1 MKLRDRLLATNLFTE
16 NEYFEKYVS
25 LIEANRN
32 TKTQRC
38 KTQKHHIVPNIA
50 FKLYNWP
57 DANAKDNLVVLLYKD
72 HILAHYYLALAA
84 KQNEFKYKM
93 VAAINFILGKASQMK
108 LDVET
113 LKTFTLELDKYQEL
127 YEIWRQEQSNL
138 THMKMLGHE
147 TSEET
152 RQKISKANSKRIYVN
167 KDGVVRALH
176 EDEVELFLSTGWH
189 LGNPNNQNRKQTT
202 GYTIVNKDD
211 VEKYVPKEELEKF
224 LADGWNHGRS
234 KKHIEATTNG
244 TQKYYDSLTAEEKR
258 KKCAT
263 RTGQHWV
270 MSDEQKEK
278 IRLANT
284 GKIQSDEQRL
294 KNSKNKKRT
303 IHMTNGEVD
312 IMIKK
317 ELEET
322 YASQGFYRGRSKYK
336 RKSKKEN
343 N

>member
-1 MKLRDRLLATNLFTE
+1 M
-16 NEYFEKYVS
+16 
-25 LIEANRN
+25 
-32 TKTQRC
+32 
-38 KTQKHHIVPNIA
+38 
-50 FKLYNWP
+50 
-57 DANAKDNLVVLLYKD
+57 LLYKD

-84 KQNEFKYKM
+84 KQSEFKYKM
-93 VAAINFILGKASQMK
+93 IAAINFILGKASQMK

-127 YEIWRQEQSNL
+127 YEIWRQEQSKL
-138 THMKMLGHE
+138 THIQMLGHE

-176 EDEVELFLSTGWH
+176 EDDVELFLSTGWK

-224 LADGWNHGRS
+224 LVDGWNHGRS

-263 RTGQHWV
+263 RTGQH
-270 MSDEQKEK
+270 
-278 IRLANT
+278 
-284 GKIQSDEQRL
+284 
-294 KNSKNKKRT
+294 
-303 IHMTNGEVD
+303 
-312 IMIKK
+312 
-317 ELEET
+317 
-322 YASQGFYRGRSKYK
+322 
-336 RKSKKEN
+336 
-343 N
+343 